1 MSKFRIM
8 PHGRLHEWVA
18 EEKGYFRDEGL
29 EYEFVTDSTM
39 VSRGG
44 YASIQSADGGAP
56 QVVKGAF
63 EQMEQQG
70 ATCDVNSACHWAVNM
85 ASSGNHGR
93 MWGHAYSVA
102 PAAVVV
108 PPESAI
114 RTPADLKKVPIGV
127 GYHSG
132 SHFSTV
138 QGLQKIMRPEEIE
151 LSFIGGTQDRLFA
164 ALDRKIPAVSVF
176 SVDYHVLLQQG
187 FRVIVDTTF
196 MIGHMISNEAN
207 MEDVEKFFRAMK
219 RAQKAIDL
227 APEQY
232 KHYLLKAIPE
242 RLHSIVDVTG
252 LGPCERIVFEDY
264 TREMY
269 EETHRW
275 MEDLSLFP
283 NEQLGN
289 AAYEVA
295 VLV

>member
-1 MSKFRIM
+1 
-8 PHGRLHEWVA
+8 
-18 EEKGYFRDEGL
+18 
-29 EYEFVTDSTM
+29 
-39 VSRGG
+39 
-44 YASIQSADGGAP
+44 
-56 QVVKGAF
+56 
-63 EQMEQQG
+63 MEQQG
-70 ATCDVNSACHWAVNM
+70 AACDVNSACHWAVNM

-108 PPESAI
+108 PPESTI
-114 RTPADLKKVPIGV
+114 RTPTDLKKVPIGV

-132 SHFSTV
+132 SHFSTL
-138 QGLQKIMRPEEIE
+138 QGLQKIMRPEEVE

-219 RAQKAIDL
+219 QAQKAIDL

-242 RLHSIVDVTG
+242 QLHSIVDVTG